1 MMFYTYVLF
10 WLPLVFAGL
19 GAVLRCAI
27 SDTIGRVYKCDF
39 PIATLLINAFASF
52 IMGLVTSLSSAIIYN
67 LTFASA
73 IVYTCALG
81 FLGGFST
88 FSTAILEVV
97 SLFKL
102 KKIKLGLWLFVSELI
117 VPFLCAFIAYAG
129 PCFVMFLLLKS

>member
-1 MMFYTYVLF
+1 MMSYAYVLF

-27 SDTIGRVYKCDF
+27 SDAIGRVYNHDF

-52 IMGLVTSLSSAIIYN
+52 IMGLVVFLSSSIIYD
-67 LTFASA
+67 LTFALT
-73 IVYTCALG
+73 IIYTCALG

-102 KKIKLGLWLFVSELI
+102 KKIKLGLCLFISELI

>member
-1 MMFYTYVLF
+1 MMSYAYVLF
-10 WLPLVFAGL
+10 WLPLIFAGL

-27 SDTIGRVYKCDF
+27 SDAIARVYNHDF

-52 IMGLVTSLSSAIIYN
+52 IMGLVVFLSSSIIYD
-67 LTFASA
+67 LTFAST
-73 IVYTCALG
+73 IIYTCALG

-102 KKIKLGLWLFVSELI
+102 KKIKLGLCLFISELI

>member
-1 MMFYTYVLF
+1 MMFYAYVLF
-10 WLPLVFAGL
+10 VLPLVFAGF
-19 GAVLRCAI
+19 GAMLRCAI
-27 SDTIGRVYKCDF
+27 SDAIARVYNHNF

-52 IMGLVTSLSSAIIYN
+52 IMGLVTFLSSAIIYN

-117 VPFLCAFIAYAG
+117 VPLLCAFIAYAG

>member
-1 MMFYTYVLF
+1 MMSYTYVLF
-10 WLPLVFAGL
+10 LLPLVFAGL
-19 GAVLRCAI
+19 GAMLRCAI
-27 SDTIGRVYKCDF
+27 SDAIGRVYSHDF

-52 IMGLVTSLSSAIIYN
+52 IMGLVVFLSSSIIYD
-67 LTFASA
+67 LTFAST
-73 IVYTCALG
+73 IIYTCALG

-129 PCFVMFLLLKS
+129 PCFVMFLLIKS

>member
-1 MMFYTYVLF
+1 MMSYAYVLF
-10 WLPLVFAGL
+10 WLPVVFAGL

-27 SDTIGRVYKCDF
+27 SDAIGRVYSHDF
-39 PIATLLINAFASF
+39 PIATLLINSFASF
-52 IMGLVTSLSSAIIYN
+52 IMGLVVFLSSSIIYD
-67 LTFASA
+67 LTFAST
-73 IVYTCALG
+73 IIYTCALG

>member
-1 MMFYTYVLF
+1 MMFYAYALF

-19 GAVLRCAI
+19 GAVLRCAV
-27 SDTIGRVYKCDF
+27 SAAVGRVYNHDF

-52 IMGLVTSLSSAIIYN
+52 IIGLVTSLCSAIIYN

-102 KKIKLGLWLFVSELI
+102 KKIKLGIWLFVSELI

-129 PCFVMFLLLKS
+129 TCFVLFLLLTS